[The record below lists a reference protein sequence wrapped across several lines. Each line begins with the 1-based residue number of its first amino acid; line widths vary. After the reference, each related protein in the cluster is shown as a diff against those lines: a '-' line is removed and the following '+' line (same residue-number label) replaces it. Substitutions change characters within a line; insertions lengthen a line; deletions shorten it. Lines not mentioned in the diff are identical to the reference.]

1 MNKKVNQDEI
11 EEKSL
16 EILLKGKSKKLKAF
30 TGGWKMKDIKNKK
43 TKNVKGKNNN
53 ENNINENNIN
63 ENNIN
68 ENTIHRKI
76 FRKCIHDKKLQKVLK
91 IYFGDKNEY
100 ELSTY
105 ENLIKVS
112 KK

>member
-30 TGGWKMKDIKNKK
+30 YRWMEDEIGYKKNKK
-43 TKNVKGKNNN
+43 TKKWSKVKNNN

-68 ENTIHRKI
+68 ENNNSQKNIQKRVSN
-76 FRKCIHDKKLQKVLK
+76 DKKL
-91 IYFGDKNEY
+91 
-100 ELSTY
+100 
-105 ENLIKVS
+105 
-112 KK
+112 